1 MEEDGWTFGRSGDGY
16 VALWSWRDTQWRP
29 HDPDVVPTGG
39 LSQHHALL
47 APGGRLF
54 AVVGEGPVM
63 NAMLVTRSADGEIW
77 KEKLF
82 ETVLPPLDE
91 APQPSNFVF

>member
-1 MEEDGWTFGRSGDGY
+1 M
-16 VALWSWRDTQWRP
+16 
-29 HDPDVVPTGG
+29 
-39 LSQHHALL
+39 
-47 APGGRLF
+47 F

-63 NAMLVTRSADGEIW
+63 NAMLVTRSAAGEIW

-91 APQPSNFVF
+91 APQPSHFVF